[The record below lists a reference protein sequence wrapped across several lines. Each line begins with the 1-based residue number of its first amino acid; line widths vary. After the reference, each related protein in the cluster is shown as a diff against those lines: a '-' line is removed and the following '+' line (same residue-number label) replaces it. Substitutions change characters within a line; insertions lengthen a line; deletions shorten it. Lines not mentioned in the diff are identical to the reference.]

1 MIEADQLTKRFDGFT
16 AVDELTITVNKGE
29 LLALLGPN
37 GAGKTTTVRMLSAI
51 LQPTHGTA
59 RINGHDVVHEADQ
72 VRRLIGLLTEQ
83 PGLYSRSNGIEYL
96 MFFGH
101 LYGMS
106 DEEIRQ
112 RGLHLFDRFGMP
124 ENAAYRRLGE
134 YSKGMRQKVG
144 IIRAMLHSPAVL
156 LLDEPTSAM
165 DPHSAKLVRDA
176 ILELR
181 DDKRSIIVCT
191 HNLAE
196 AELLADNI
204 AIINHGRIIAQD
216 DPATLKRELL
226 GRRRFEIQLDRSPD
240 GLALQLDDLVTIE
253 EVEETAIRFVTDNPI
268 MTNPQVVRRL
278 DSLGFGVVALHE
290 LSATLEDVYLSI
302 VAGNT
307 EPSLITGQSTADGQ
321 TTPVLE
327 PTK

>member
-1 MIEADQLTKRFDGFT
+1 M
-16 AVDELTITVNKGE
+16 
-29 LLALLGPN
+29 
-37 GAGKTTTVRMLSAI
+37 
-51 LQPTHGTA
+51 
-59 RINGHDVVHEADQ
+59 
-72 VRRLIGLLTEQ
+72 RRLIGMLTEQ

-96 MFFGH
+96 LFFGR

-106 DEEIRQ
+106 DDEIRR

-124 ENAAYRRLGE
+124 ENAAFRRLGE
-134 YSKGMRQKVG
+134 YSKGMRQKAG
-144 IIRAMLHSPAVL
+144 IIRAMLHNPAVL

-204 AIINHGRIIAQD
+204 AIINQGRIIAQD

-226 GRRRFEIQLDRSPD
+226 GRRHFEIQLDRSPD
-240 GLALQLDDLVTIE
+240 GLASELEDLVTVE
-253 EVEETAIRFVTDNPI
+253 EVEEEAIRYVTDNPVI
-268 MTNPQVVRRL
+268 TNPQVVRRL
-278 DSLGFGVVALHE
+278 DGLGLGVVSLHE
-290 LSATLEDVYLSI
+290 LSATLEDVYL
-302 VAGNT
+302 
-307 EPSLITGQSTADGQ
+307 
-321 TTPVLE
+321 
-327 PTK
+327 

>member
-16 AVDELTITVNKGE
+16 AVDELTITVNRGE

-51 LQPTHGTA
+51 LQPTLGTA
-59 RINGHDVVHEADQ
+59 RINGYDVVQEADQ
-72 VRRLIGLLTEQ
+72 VRRLIGMLTEQ

-96 MFFGH
+96 LFFGR

-106 DEEIRQ
+106 DDEIQ
-112 RGLHLFDRFGMP
+112 RRGHHLFERFGMP
-124 ENAAYRRLGE
+124 ENAAFRRLGE

-216 DPATLKRELL
+216 DPVTLKRELL

-240 GLALQLDDLVTIE
+240 GLASELNDLVTVEEVDLVTI
-253 EVEETAIRFVTDNPI
+253 RYVTDNPVL
-268 MTNPQVVRRL
+268 TNPQVVRRL
-278 DSLGFGVVALHE
+278 DGLGLGVVSLHE

-307 EPSLITGQSTADGQ
+307 EPSNISGQPTTNGQSL
-321 TTPVLE
+321 PVLE
-327 PTK
+327 STE

>member
-1 MIEADQLTKRFDGFT
+1 
-16 AVDELTITVNKGE
+16 
-29 LLALLGPN
+29 
-37 GAGKTTTVRMLSAI
+37 
-51 LQPTHGTA
+51 
-59 RINGHDVVHEADQ
+59 
-72 VRRLIGLLTEQ
+72 
-83 PGLYSRSNGIEYL
+83 
-96 MFFGH
+96 
-101 LYGMS
+101 
-106 DEEIRQ
+106 
-112 RGLHLFDRFGMP
+112 
-124 ENAAYRRLGE
+124 
-134 YSKGMRQKVG
+134 
-144 IIRAMLHSPAVL
+144 LHSPAVL

-204 AIINHGRIIAQD
+204 AIINRGRIIAQD

-240 GLALQLDDLVTIE
+240 GLATELEDLVTVE
-253 EVEETAIRFVTDNPI
+253 EVEGSFIRFVTDNPI

-278 DSLGFGVVALHE
+278 DGLGFGVVALHE

-302 VAGNT
+302 VTRNT
-307 EPSLITGQSTADGQ
+307 EPSSIAGQPTKNGQ
-321 TTPVLE
+321 PIPVLE
-327 PTK
+327 SAK

>member
-1 MIEADQLTKRFDGFT
+1 MIEADQLTKRFDEFT
-16 AVDELTITVNKGE
+16 AVDELTITVNRGE

-51 LQPTHGTA
+51 LQPSLGTA
-59 RINGHDVVHEADQ
+59 RIDGHDVVQEADQ

-96 MFFGH
+96 MFFGR

-181 DDKRSIIVCT
+181 DDKRAIIVCT

-240 GLALQLDDLVTIE
+240 GLAFELEDLVTIE
-253 EVEETAIRFVTDNPI
+253 EVEEAAIRFVTDNPI
-268 MTNPQVVRRL
+268 KINPQVVRRL
-278 DSLGFGVVALHE
+278 DGLGFGVVGLHE

-302 VAGNT
+302 VARNNA
-307 EPSLITGQSTADGQ
+307 PSIISDQITNDSQ
-321 TTPVLE
+321 PVSFPE
-327 PTK
+327 FTK